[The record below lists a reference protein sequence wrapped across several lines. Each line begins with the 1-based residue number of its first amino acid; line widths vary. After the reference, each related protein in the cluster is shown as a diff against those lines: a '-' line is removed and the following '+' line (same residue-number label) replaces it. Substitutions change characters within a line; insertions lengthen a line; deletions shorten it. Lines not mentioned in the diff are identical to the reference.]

1 MTSTIVLEGEGRA
14 REYAGGYTDWLAQ
27 RPAQPATAAAAQRP
41 APSPPARVAAP
52 AAFPAKLQRELDR
65 LPERMSAAE
74 EEIALLELRL
84 DDPDLYTRDP
94 AAFALIGEKLASL
107 RGVLAT
113 LEDRWLEL
121 DAMRESHSA

>member
-1 MTSTIVLEGEGRA
+1 
-14 REYAGGYTDWLAQ
+14 
-27 RPAQPATAAAAQRP
+27 
-41 APSPPARVAAP
+41 
-52 AAFPAKLQRELDR
+52 
-65 LPERMSAAE
+65 MSAVE